1 MQQFNR
7 ITANDQFWKEL
18 LDKMKDTLDEIN
30 NMHECGEYQQQQWD
44 DLIES
49 AIDAIDDLEI
59 YVVTTGDLNAIKKC
73 RC

>member
-59 YVVTTGDLNAIKKC
+59 YVFTTGDLNAIKKC